1 MNEPII
7 QGKLTLSSQ
16 VTPFL
21 ELCYLKL
28 GIYVS
33 PKFPKPPRLA
43 LLESRRAIKAVSN
56 KVLFP
61 TPSHSSQQ
69 GRSRSENVL
78 SAPNYCLNTN
88 C

>member
-7 QGKLTLSSQ
+7 QGKITLLSQ
-16 VTPFL
+16 VTHFL
-21 ELCYLKL
+21 ELCCLKL
-28 GIYVS
+28 GIHVS
-33 PKFPKPPRLA
+33 LKVPKPSRLA
-43 LLESRRAIKAVSN
+43 LLESKRAIKAVSN

-61 TPSHSSQQ
+61 TPSQR
-69 GRSRSENVL
+69 GRSRSESIL

>member
-1 MNEPII
+1 MNEAMI
-7 QGKLTLSSQ
+7 QGKITLLSQ
-16 VTPFL
+16 ITPFL
-21 ELCYLKL
+21 DLCLRKL
-28 GIYVS
+28 GTHVS
-33 PKFPKPPRLA
+33 LKFPKPPRLA

-61 TPSHSSQQ
+61 TPSSSSQL
-69 GRSRSENVL
+69 GKSRSESIL